1 MQFTYETHMIND
13 RLMPFVYHVDRVNKM
28 TALLPNYHTNIELL
42 FCIEGCGNVIC
53 DSHRYDF
60 APGDIVVINS
70 NILHKV
76 ESQDS
81 VRYYCLIVD
90 EEFCSSNGIDVS
102 KVFFDTRIIDPEVR
116 QAYESV
122 CRAFASREET
132 KAVAVRYCILGLLL
146 VLLRKYSSPVNETV
160 QKNALATGKRI
171 KKVVEYIQ
179 GNLSSGITLD
189 DISSHIGISKFHLS
203 RDFKK
208 FTGNTIFEY
217 INMSRCK
224 TAAVLIASGMSVS
237 AAAVECGFENMSY
250 FSRTYK
256 KYMGKLPSADM

>member
-1 MQFTYETHMIND
+1 
-13 RLMPFVYHVDRVNKM
+13 M
-28 TALLPNYHTNIELL
+28 TALLPNYHANIELL
-42 FCIEGCGNVIC
+42 FCIEGCGSVIC

-60 APGDIVVINS
+60 APGDIAVINS
-70 NILHKV
+70 NTLHKV
-76 ESQDS
+76 ESDDC

-90 EEFCSSNGIDVS
+90 EEFCFSNGIDVS
-102 KVFFDTRIIDPEVR
+102 KISFDARIIDPEVR
-116 QAYESV
+116 SAFEAV
-122 CRAFASREET
+122 CKAFASREET
-132 KAVAVRYCILGLLL
+132 KVVDVRYCVLGLLL
-146 VLLRKYSSPVNETV
+146 ILLRKYSSPVNEIV
-160 QKNALATGKRI
+160 QKNTLAAGKRI

-179 GNLSSGITLD
+179 GNLNTNITLD
-189 DISSHIGISKFHLS
+189 DISKHIGISKFHLS

-217 INMSRCK
+217 INMSRCN
-224 TAAVLIASGMSVS
+224 TAAILIAGGMSVS